1 MVKLTVNIA
10 DKSIYE
16 YLEKLSRKT
25 NVSVEDLVK
34 EVIGAAAIMG
44 DFVVDSLVLENPP
57 RIKGKRK
64 QLRFAFMYAL
74 DMGFRFYRWFVR
86 PLLKHLQC
94 LEHYRV
100 EDIEVNYED
109 GYIYFY
115 LGQLEASTLY
125 VDNIY
130 LWIYRVN
137 GEAEIAAEA
146 IIDQNV
152 PDEILDKIRELCS
165 VVFDEISWH
174 EDFEDLEDIDLYVG
188 GIPSIMF
195 EAQAEDYK
203 YLPPITKISKI
214 MKRIMMESGYNKW
227 KKSQSTKR

>member
-1 MVKLTVNIA
+1 MVKLTIDITN
-10 DKSIYE
+10 KPTYE
-16 YLEKLSRKT
+16 YLKKLSRKT
-25 NVSVEDLVK
+25 NVSVENLVR
-34 EVIGAAAIMG
+34 EVIEAAAIMG
-44 DFVVDSLVLENPP
+44 DFVVDFLVLENPP
-57 RIKGKRK
+57 RIRGKRK
-64 QLRFAFMYAL
+64 KLRFAFMYAL
-74 DMGFRFYRWFVR
+74 DMGFHFYQWFVR

-94 LEHYRV
+94 LGHYRV

-125 VDNIY
+125 VHNIY

-137 GEAEIAAEA
+137 GEAEITAEA

-152 PDEILDKIRELCS
+152 PDEILNKIRELCS

-188 GIPSIMF
+188 GTPSIMF
-195 EAQAEDYK
+195 EAQAENYK
-203 YLPPITKISKI
+203 YLPPITEISNI
-214 MKRIMMESGYNKW
+214 MKRIMMESGYNEW
-227 KKSQSTKR
+227 EKSHNRR